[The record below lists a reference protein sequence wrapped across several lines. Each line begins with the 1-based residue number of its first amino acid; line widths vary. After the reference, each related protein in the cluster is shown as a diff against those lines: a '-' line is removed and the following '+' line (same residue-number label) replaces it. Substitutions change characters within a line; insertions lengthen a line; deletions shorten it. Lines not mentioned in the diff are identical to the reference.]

1 MTNNT
6 LRRALDTYGAEK
18 QTMMMFEEMAELQKA
33 LCKNLR
39 GQDNRENVAEEL
51 ADVKIMMAQ
60 MMMLHNCAD
69 LVDEYVAIKLDRL
82 NKRLEALNEKADR

>member
-1 MTNNT
+1 MTNST

-18 QTMMMFEEMAELQKA
+18 QTMMAFEEMAELQKE

-39 GQDNRENVAEEL
+39 GRDNRANIAEEL
-51 ADVKIMMAQ
+51 ADVKIMLAQ
-60 MMMLHNCAD
+60 MIMLHDCAD

-82 NKRLEALNEKADR
+82 NKRLEAGNEKADR